1 MAVKIGVNGFGRIGR
16 YLLRLTMQDPAKEV
30 EIVAVNA
37 RASNEELARLFKYDS
52 VHGTYKGEVGHDD
65 DGIIVDG
72 HKVAVTRQKLGEY
85 LWSEHGVDLAV
96 ESTGAVKDRDGLA
109 RHIEKGAKK
118 AIISAPGKDV
128 DATIVMGV
136 NHDIYDAAKHD
147 VVSSASCTTNCL
159 ALPTKVIVDNFG
171 FKHGLMTTV
180 HAYTMSQRIL
190 DGSHK
195 DLRRGRAACMSM
207 IPTTTGAAK
216 ALALVVPE
224 LKGVIDGGAIRVPTP
239 NVSLVDL
246 TCELKK
252 STSIE
257 EVNAALKEAS
267 EGYLKG
273 IMGYTDEPLVSIDF
287 VSSPYAGVV
296 DSICTG
302 VIGGTMCKIIVW
314 YDNEGGYTN
323 QLLRFCKKIL
333 NTML

>member
-1 MAVKIGVNGFGRIGR
+1 MATRIGINGFGRIGR
-16 YLLRLTMQDPAKEV
+16 FLTRLLAYESDLEL
-30 EIVAVNA
+30 VAINA
-37 RASNEELARLFKYDS
+37 RASNDTLAHLLKYDS
-52 VHGTYKGEVGHDD
+52 VHGRFQGEVDYDD
-65 DGIIVDG
+65 EGLIING
-72 HKVAVTRQKLGEY
+72 RHVAVTRKNIGEWCWGDY
-85 LWSEHGVDLAV
+85 SVDLTV
-96 ESTGAVKDRDGLA
+96 ETTGAVKERDLLEK
-109 RHIEKGAKK
+109 HIGCGAKK
-118 AIISAPGKDV
+118 ALISAPGKDCDCTV
-128 DATIVMGV
+128 VMGV
-136 NHDIYDAAKHD
+136 NDNVYDPAKHD
-147 VVSSASCTTNCL
+147 VVSNASCTTNCL
-159 ALPTKVIVDNFG
+159 APPAKVLNDTFG
-171 FKHGLMTTV
+171 IKHGLMTTI
-180 HAYTMSQRIL
+180 HSYTMSQRIL

-216 ALALVVPE
+216 ALAMVVPE

-296 DSICTG
+296 DSMCTG